1 MPETFYIF
9 PFCTQKNVKTAANL
23 ANTDNTAS
31 DLDPVREESAGA
43 VSAGEQLLH
52 VLLPD
57 QAEAVP
63 QALLLCNNTVCM
75 S

>member
-1 MPETFYIF
+1 MPDSQI
-9 PFCTQKNVKTAANL
+9 PICP
-23 ANTDNTAS
+23 NTDNSAT
-31 DLDPVREESAGA
+31 DLYPVREESAGA
-43 VSAGEQLLH
+43 VSAGEELLH

-75 S
+75 G

>member
-1 MPETFYIF
+1 MAVKGYSVWDARDLLIF
-9 PFCTQKNVKTAANL
+9 LKSHLSK
-23 ANTDNTAS
+23 TDNTAT

-43 VSAGEQLLH
+43 VAAGEELPH

-63 QALLLCNNTVCM
+63 QALLLWE
-75 S
+75 